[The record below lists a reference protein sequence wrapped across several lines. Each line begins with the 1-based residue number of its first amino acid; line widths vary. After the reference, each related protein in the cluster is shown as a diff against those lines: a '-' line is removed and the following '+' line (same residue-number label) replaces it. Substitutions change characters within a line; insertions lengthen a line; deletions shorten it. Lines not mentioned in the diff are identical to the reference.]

1 MSLNFEFTSE
11 VEIIISFGLM
21 ILIWIIQILH
31 YPSFLFIDKASFTEF
46 ENFHT
51 KRISLIV
58 IPLMLAELVLLIY
71 DFRWILFFI
80 LAGIWLST
88 FLIQVPCHNKLKQGK
103 NLEIIHRLIF
113 SNWIRTLLWT
123 VKFLVIIYYYANEN

>member
-71 DFRWILFFI
+71 DFRWIVFFI

-103 NLEIIHRLIF
+103 NLEIIYRLIF
-113 SNWIRTLLWT
+113 TNWIRTLLWT
-123 VKFLVIIYYYANEN
+123 VKFLVISYYYAYEN